1 MKLPNADRAFVDV
14 VKLRDYS
21 LNTEHKEGK
30 HKARVFADALGLKS
44 DDAAWLRQKLLNIAK
59 SEDCRIGKKTD
70 YGQRYVIDFELT
82 REGNAARIRSAWIV
96 RKGGLPSIS
105 HVLRDIGTAMPNTP
119 LKLLDVV
126 ALLVDKPEERLVAG
140 QVGTVVE
147 LLSPDVYEVEFLDSK
162 GHTITVTELK
172 RAELLLLQHEPMMAA

>member
-59 SEDCRIGKKTD
+59 SEHCRMGKKDRLRAAVCDRFRTD
-70 YGQRYVIDFELT
+70 
-82 REGNAARIRSAWIV
+82 S
-96 RKGGLPSIS
+96 
-105 HVLRDIGTAMPNTP
+105 
-119 LKLLDVV
+119 
-126 ALLVDKPEERLVAG
+126 
-140 QVGTVVE
+140 
-147 LLSPDVYEVEFLDSK
+147 
-162 GHTITVTELK
+162 
-172 RAELLLLQHEPMMAA
+172 

>member
-30 HKARVFADALGLKS
+30 HKARVFADALGLES

-59 SEDCRIGKKTD
+59 SEDCQMARETD

-82 REGNAARIRSAWIV
+82 REGKTARV
-96 RKGGLPSIS
+96 R
-105 HVLRDIGTAMPNTP
+105 MPGSFERARTS
-119 LKLLDVV
+119 LD
-126 ALLVDKPEERLVAG
+126 
-140 QVGTVVE
+140 
-147 LLSPDVYEVEFLDSK
+147 
-162 GHTITVTELK
+162 
-172 RAELLLLQHEPMMAA
+172 